1 MKHQLPCVD
10 TAEAVENM
18 DVFIELT
25 RTYLKRASAVPAQT
39 PLEAI
44 NSHET
49 TSSNRLLGN
58 TNQKCNQSSFEGQLT
73 LGHLRARSLTTTV

>member
-1 MKHQLPCVD
+1 MKHLLPCVD

-18 DVFIELT
+18 DVFVELT
-25 RTYLKRASAVPAQT
+25 RTYLKRASAVSALT

-44 NSHET
+44 NTHET

-58 TNQKCNQSSFEGQLT
+58 TNQKCNQSSFEGLLT
-73 LGHLRARSLTTTV
+73 LAHFQVSDRKALS